1 MSTIVA
7 SAEAAEQIMKFAL
20 EAAAGLGALGF
31 VTLAVIVIVAGLGW
45 AGSEGRQEVISGAG
59 AAR

>member
-31 VTLAVIVIVAGLGW
+31 VTLAVMVIVAGLGW
-45 AGSEGRQEVISGAG
+45 AGNEASKK
-59 AAR
+59 